1 MAGSMNYYAY
11 EFAHMALEPMRM
23 AAKGMRVG
31 LSTPLN
37 PLSKTAVGKSV
48 AAACDVF
55 EGLTMRYGKPDFGI
69 AETRIHGLTVPIR
82 EEVVW
87 SKPFCNL
94 LHFARDETVCGKRHD
109 PKVLL
114 VAPMSGHYATLLRGT
129 VKSMIAEHDLYITDW
144 TDARNVPLWEGRFDL
159 DDFIDY
165 IIEMV
170 RFLGPNTHVMAVCQP
185 SVPVLAATAVM
196 AAEDCEFQPAS
207 LTLMGG
213 PIDTRRNPTVV
224 NNLAEKKPIEW
235 FERTVISRVPFPNP
249 GAMRKVYPGFVQL
262 TGFMTMNLDR
272 HRDAHMQLYDNLIKG
287 DCDSVRQH
295 KEFYEEYLAVMDLPA
310 EFYLQTIATVFQR
323 HDLPMGTL
331 MHRGKKVDCAA
342 IRKTALITIEGEKD
356 DICGLGQTEAAH
368 DICPNIAPDER
379 YHYVQPGV
387 GHYGVFNGTR
397 FRTEIQP
404 RIREM
409 IRTVMFKRRTGAKN
423 MPQPY
428 RKLRDEPDRVICWK
442 EADAATKVKAGV
454 ACPMPGMESKPVEA
468 VKPATPAAAN
478 DDMEHAAAF
487 SFAKSTAAE

>member
-1 MAGSMNYYAY
+1 MTGSMNYYAY
-11 EFAHMALEPMRM
+11 EMAHAALSPMRM
-23 AAKGMRVG
+23 AAKGMRLG
-31 LSTPLN
+31 LGMPMN
-37 PLSKTAVGKSV
+37 PLAQMPMAKSI
-48 AAACDVF
+48 AAACEVF
-55 EGLTMRYGKPDFGI
+55 EGVTMRYGKPDFGI
-69 AETRIHGLTVPIR
+69 SETKIHGLTVPIR

-87 SKPFCNL
+87 SKPFCNM
-94 LHFARDETVCGKRHD
+94 LHFARDEAVCGKRHD

-196 AAEDCEFQPAS
+196 AAQDCEFQPAS

-224 NNLAEKKPIEW
+224 NNLAEKKPISW
-235 FERTVISRVPFPNP
+235 FESTVISRVPFPNP
-249 GAMRKVYPGFVQL
+249 GALRKVYPGFVQL
-262 TGFMTMNLDR
+262 TGFMTMNLER
-272 HRDAHMQLYDNLIKG
+272 HRDAHVELYENLIKG

-310 EFYLQTIATVFQR
+310 EFYLQTVETVFQS
-323 HDLPMGTL
+323 HALPAGTL
-331 MHRGKKVDCAA
+331 MHRGKRVDCSA

-368 DICPNIAPDER
+368 DLCPNVPADER

-409 IRTVMFKRRTGAKN
+409 IRTVMFKRRTGT
-423 MPQPY
+423 Q
-428 RKLRDEPDRVICWK
+428 LLQ
-442 EADAATKVKAGV
+442 
-454 ACPMPGMESKPVEA
+454 
-468 VKPATPAAAN
+468 
-478 DDMEHAAAF
+478 
-487 SFAKSTAAE
+487 